1 VRERHALT
9 LMDAIR
15 KMTLMPAERLEAR
28 VPAMKRKGR
37 LAVGADADMTIFDPI
52 RVIDRST
59 YRQPSLPPAG
69 IEFVVVNGVPVVSRG
84 RAVEGVAPG
93 VAIRAPGRQ

>member
-1 VRERHALT
+1 
-9 LMDAIR
+9 MDAIR
-15 KMTLMPAERLEAR
+15 KMTVMPAERLETR

-37 LAVGADADMTIFDPI
+37 LAVGADADMTIFDPT
-52 RVIDRST
+52 RVLDRST

-93 VAIRAPGRQ
+93 VAVRAPGRP